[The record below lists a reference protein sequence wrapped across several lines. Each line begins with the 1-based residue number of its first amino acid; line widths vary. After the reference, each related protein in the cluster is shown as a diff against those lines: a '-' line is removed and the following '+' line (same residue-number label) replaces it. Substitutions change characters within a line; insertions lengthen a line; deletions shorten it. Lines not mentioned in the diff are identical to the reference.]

1 MRMRLFRTLPT
12 ISPREAAERLSRGEL
27 QLVDVR
33 EAAEVAAGGV
43 PAARHIPL
51 GRLQGEMGRLDRARP
66 VAFVCRSGGRSAA
79 ATRAALAA
87 GLDASNV
94 SGGVTAWARQGLPIT
109 TQEAR

>member
-1 MRMRLFRTLPT
+1 MGLLRRLPT

-33 EAAEVAAGGV
+33 EAAEVATGAV
-43 PAARHIPL
+43 PEATHIPL
-51 GRLQGEMGRLDRARP
+51 GRLPGEMTKQLDGARP

-94 SGGVTAWARQGLPIT
+94 SGGMTAWARQGLPMT
-109 TQEAR
+109 TEEAR

>member
-1 MRMRLFRTLPT
+1 MRMFRRLPT

-33 EAAEVAAGGV
+33 EAAEVAAGAA
-43 PAARHIPL
+43 PATTHIPL
-51 GRLQGEMGRLDRARP
+51 GQLQGEMQRLDRQRP

-87 GLDASNV
+87 GLDAANV
-94 SGGVTAWARQGLPIT
+94 SGGMTAWTRQGLPLT
-109 TQEAR
+109 TREGR

>member
-1 MRMRLFRTLPT
+1 MRLFRTLPT
-12 ISPREAAERLSRGEL
+12 ITPREAADGLSRDEL

-33 EAAEVAAGGV
+33 EAGEVAAGGV
-43 PAARHIPL
+43 PAATHIPL
-51 GRLQGEMGRLDRARP
+51 GRLLGEMTKQLDRARP
-66 VAFVCRSGGRSAA
+66 VAFVCQSGGRSAA

-94 SGGVTAWARQGLPIT
+94 SGGMTAWARQGLPIT